1 MSGTTFNAAWAQF
14 SPDDEWIAYQSDES
28 GQSEVYVA
36 RFAEPAR
43 GYRISASGGTLP
55 RWRAD
60 GKAIFFADRSG
71 MLQEAQLRIT
81 EDGVDVTGVNRVF
94 SRVRIGHGY
103 PYDVVADASRALV
116 AIDVAAPSSGEPL
129 TLVENWTAIRR

>member
-1 MSGTTFNAAWAQF
+1 MPLFGTTFNAAWAQF

-28 GQSEVYVA
+28 GQSEVFVA

-43 GYRISASGGTLP
+43 GYRISSSGGSLP

-71 MLQEAQLRIT
+71 MLQEAQMRIT

-94 SRVRIGHGY
+94 SRAHR
-103 PYDVVADASRALV
+103 SRL
-116 AIDVAAPSSGEPL
+116 SLRCG
-129 TLVENWTAIRR
+129 R